1 MKKLGG
7 WSEKD
12 TRGRGRGRGEEKT
25 TKKQEA
31 ELPKDKSEE
40 YEG

>member
-12 TRGRGRGRGEEKT
+12 TRGRGRWRGEEKT
-25 TKKQEA
+25 TSRKLQKN
-31 ELPKDKSEE
+31 KSEE